1 MRTVLTPQQMAEADR
16 ATIDAGTA
24 SLALMERAGL
34 AVARAAVRLAG
45 GPYGRRVLIL
55 CGKGNNAGDGL
66 VAARVLAG
74 WGCFPVVVC
83 LDDPSSLSGDARA
96 NWRRLRGVRHLRFDA
111 ASFGRELAA
120 ADLVVDAIV
129 GTGFRGM
136 LSGVAAQAVAAVNDS
151 GRPVLA
157 VDIPSGVDGATGAVE
172 GPAVRATVT
181 VTMAVAKLGLIL
193 YPGSDYAGRVEAAD
207 IGIAT
212 PQPPAV
218 AGIPEAADVARV
230 LGRRP
235 LDAHKRSVGTVMVV
249 AGSAQMPGAA
259 GLAIRAALRAGAG
272 LVTLASVAAV
282 AEEVH
287 PGAFEATT
295 LHLPATAAGTIAA
308 DALERILD
316 RAATVDAV
324 AVGPGLTTQA
334 ETADLV
340 RALAGALELPLV
352 LDADGLNALAADPAI
367 LAARTAPT
375 IVTPHPGEAS
385 RLLGISSSEV
395 QAGRLEAARTLSA
408 RLNAEV
414 VLKGYRSLVAS
425 PGGRTQVITTGGP
438 ALASGGTGD
447 VLTGVTVALLAAITV
462 AGGRAGT
469 PAGASGDPY
478 AAAWAA
484 SWIHGRAG
492 DLLGQR
498 CGVRGVLAG
507 DLPGA
512 VAGVLHDLEVQA

>member
-16 ATIDAGTA
+16 ATIAAGTP
-24 SLALMERAGL
+24 SLALMQRAGF
-34 AVARAAVRLAG
+34 AVARAALRLAG
-45 GPYGRRVLIL
+45 GSYGRRVLIL

-74 WGCFPVVVC
+74 WGCFPVVVS
-83 LDDPSSLSGDARA
+83 LDAPASLSGDALA
-96 NWRRLRGVRHLRFDA
+96 NWGRLRGVRHLRFDPD
-111 ASFGRELAA
+111 SLGRELARC
-120 ADLVVDAIV
+120 DLVIDAIV
-129 GTGFRGM
+129 GTGFRGA
-136 LSGVAAQAVAAVNDS
+136 LSGAAAQAVGALNAS

-157 VDIPSGVDGATGAVE
+157 VDIPSGVDGATGAVG

-181 VTMAVAKLGLIL
+181 VTMAAAKFGLIL
-193 YPGSDYAGRVEAAD
+193 HPGSEYAGRVEVAD

-212 PQPPAV
+212 PQPPEAG
-218 AGIPEAADVARV
+218 GIPEAADVARA

-272 LVTLASVAAV
+272 LVTLATVASV

-295 LHLPATAAGTIAA
+295 LHLPATAAGTIARV
-308 DALERILD
+308 ALQAILD

-324 AVGPGLTTQA
+324 AVGPGLTTQP
-334 ETADLV
+334 ETAELV
-340 RALAGALELPLV
+340 RALAAALDVPLV
-352 LDADGLNALAADPAI
+352 VDADGLNALAADPGI
-367 LAARTAPT
+367 LAGRTAPT
-375 IVTPHPGEAS
+375 IITPHPGEAS
-385 RLLGISSSEV
+385 RLLGISSSAV
-395 QAGRLEAARTLSA
+395 QADRLQAAAMLAARC
-408 RLNAEV
+408 NAEV
-414 VLKGYRSLVAS
+414 ILKGYRSIVAS
-425 PGGRTQVITTGGP
+425 PGGRLGVVTTGGP

-447 VLTGVTVALLAAITV
+447 VLTGVTVALLAAMSV
-462 AGGRAGT
+462 
-469 PAGASGDPY
+469 PAGRSGAQGAARDPY
-478 AAAWAA
+478 PAAWAA

-498 CGVRGVLAG
+498 YGVRGVLAG
-507 DLPGA
+507 DLPAA
-512 VAGVLHDLEVQA
+512 VAGVLHDLEGQA